1 MKNKVENIVLKS
13 TPQKNYF
20 FIIKSQAL
28 ILLFSLPIY
37 IYICFANIHTLYT
50 YLDHNVVNYKLMEH
64 IVFLKLEE
72 FSCNK
77 KKDAASILQFIAS
90 LIIT

>member
-1 MKNKVENIVLKS
+1 MKNKVENIVLKV
-13 TPQKNYF
+13 PHKKIIF

-28 ILLFSLPIY
+28 ILLFRLPIY
-37 IYICFANIHTLYT
+37 IYIYIYCRYT

-64 IVFLKLEE
+64 IVFLKLDE